1 MQREIT
7 RGASANAGLIF
18 HVFVQ
23 DSTSTTGAGKTGL
36 AYSAFTCRY
45 IRTGEALSGAITTQ
59 DITTIGTYQAPT
71 ANTNI
76 RIKLV
81 DDTNMPGI
89 YEVHLH
95 SDWVNTTNSCQSL
108 TIFLSASG
116 AAVLPIQ
123 IPLVAW
129 NPQDSVR
136 GGMTALPNAAAGGN
150 GGLPTVNASNQVAGV
165 SGDVAGKVLG
175 GGASSITGTGC
186 RADDRDGA
194 AIAKASVCTDTR
206 LAELDAANLP
216 TDIAGIQADTNDIQ
230 TRIPAA
236 LVSGR
241 MDSSVG
247 AMAANVITSTAI
259 NAGAIASGKIGAG
272 AITSTEAPNLDV
284 SVNSRASASALSTH
298 DGNLSTHDGL
308 EAARFAALNDLS
320 SAEIQTAVFA
330 YVLENSKTFAELM
343 RRTFAALFGK
353 SAGMETSSG
362 TFRNLAD
369 DKNRISAT
377 TDANN
382 NRTAMSFDDT

>member
-18 HVFVQ
+18 HVFAQ
-23 DSTSTTGAGKTGL
+23 DSTSTVGAGKTGL
-36 AYSAFTCRY
+36 AYSAFSCRY
-45 IRTGEALSGAITTQ
+45 VRNGETISGAITAQ
-59 DITTIGTYQAPT
+59 DITTLGTYQAPT

-108 TIFLSASG
+108 TIYLSASG

-123 IPLVAW
+123 IPLVGW
-129 NPQDSVR
+129 NPQDGVR

-175 GGASSITGTGC
+175 GGASSITGTGV

-194 AIAKASVCTDTR
+194 AIAKLS
-206 LAELDAANLP
+206 LL
-216 TDIAGIQADTNDIQ
+216 
-230 TRIPAA
+230 PAA
-236 LVSGR
+236 LVGGR
-241 MDSSVG
+241 MDCSVG
-247 AMAANVITSTAI
+247 AMAANVITSTAF

-272 AITSTEAPNLDV
+272 AITATEAPNLDAAMT
-284 SVNSRASASALSTH
+284 SRAPASTALSNATWTDVKAGYIDAAISTRASSASLATH
-298 DGNLSTHDGL
+298 DGNLTTHDGL

-320 SAEIQTAVFA
+320 GAEIQTAVFA
-330 YVLENSKTFAELM
+330 YVLENSKTFAELL
-343 RRTFAALFGK
+343 RRLFAAEFGK
-353 SAGMETSSG
+353 TSGMNTAAGKC
-362 TFRNLAD
+362 RNLAD
-369 DKNRISAT
+369 DKDRIQAT
-377 TDANN
+377 LDGAG
-382 NRTAMSFDDT
+382 NRTAMAFDDT